1 MQPVSCNRKWNCNSH
16 AVVFRFWLMN
26 IAVFNYCSPP
36 STPTVQS
43 TRNLLKTSYIVPSS
57 SGSCK
62 LLMNIEVFSVNITLM
77 HMCHNIQDLG
87 LRGSC
92 YTTNIGSALYKYR
105 YHISLITSRGY
116 TLYLPWVQYKGRNY
130 LRVRSIF
137 FSSSERLRV
146 GLIQGRK
153 KSGSWI

>member
-1 MQPVSCNRKWNCNSH
+1 
-16 AVVFRFWLMN
+16 MN

-62 LLMNIEVFSVNITLM
+62 LLVNIEVFSVNITLM
-77 HMCHNIQDLG
+77 HMCYNIQDLG
-87 LRGSC
+87 LCGSC
-92 YTTNIGSALYKYR
+92 YTPNIGSALYKYR
-105 YHISLITSRGY
+105 YHISLITSCGY
-116 TLYLPWVQYKGRNY
+116 TLYLPWVQYKGGNY

-137 FSSSERLRV
+137 FSSSERLHV

-153 KSGSWI
+153 KSWKYGS